1 MPQKKDITISK
12 FGLAHHDPRARNRG
26 MQLIKIKS
34 ILFLKRNYRVK
45 SYKNWERAE
54 EKKKGL
60 ENPGK

>member
-45 SYKNWERAE
+45 SYKN
-54 EKKKGL
+54 
-60 ENPGK
+60 